1 MKEHIYEKSG
11 RKQSGFEVFVQMC
24 WPQHKLQY
32 SRDLTLQEIEEF
44 NKNCQKWWYDLS
56 EQERMRFQ
64 ELADKNNAKQTLQ
77 SEESYESAL
86 NGFNS
91 TIFAYGQT
99 ASGQTHTMLGSKAD
113 PGMMRHA
120 VDHIFDAIEQTPV
133 LEEQNDEKSDDEEM
147 PELVTDSDDNANAEN
162 EASNPVLEL
171 EIAEMKDQIEEEIQ
185 KIQALTAKE
194 FIFTENI
201 PFVPSNPMEIP
212 PGLAY
217 LQKYSDPY
225 VQDHANFCYV
235 NEVPI
240 DGNDEK
246 AGEVVEY
253 EVERENV
260 SIGAEDILESDV
272 SDKDLSNL
280 IHDAISMHKKS
291 DQAQGKKKHVFHFDY

>member
-147 PELVTDSDDNANAEN
+147 PELVTDSDDNDNAEN

-171 EIAEMKDQIEEEIQ
+171 EIAEMKDQIDEEIK

-194 FIFTENI
+194 FIFTENT

-217 LQKYSDPY
+217 LQKYADPY
-225 VQDHANFCYV
+225 VQDHAN
-235 NEVPI
+235 EESI
-240 DGNDEK
+240 DNSSGPLTCN
-246 AGEVVEY
+246 
-253 EVERENV
+253 
-260 SIGAEDILESDV
+260 SDFLTELV
-272 SDKDLSNL
+272 MID
-280 IHDAISMHKKS
+280 
-291 DQAQGKKKHVFHFDY
+291 DYKVGSANH